1 MNFMGGGALSLCA
14 LSHDRL
20 TLENHYKVYLTAQEI
35 KQVYMPCIL
44 LEAGK
49 TKMLVELQTV

>member
-1 MNFMGGGALSLCA
+1 MGGGALSVCA